1 MTRRSLV
8 RSLGAAFAIATL
20 AFAGGAS
27 GSPDTTNEAG
37 GADVTLG
44 RFFGLISGAKG
55 ERRDR
60 ESLKSLFRSDARF
73 MYARRVDGEDA
84 TAATLPSPES
94 FIDVLVPIYERA
106 GRREKPRWM
115 HGDTKGDLAVI
126 RVQYE
131 WWDEGNAG
139 KPIQAMK
146 FVTLVRDAG
155 AWKIAFMAWQD
166 DASTPELPAAAPPAR
181 APAAQLAR

>member
-1 MTRRSLV
+1 MIRTSLLRALAV
-8 RSLGAAFAIATL
+8 AFAIGAL

-27 GSPDTTNEAG
+27 ASPDTSDEPG
-37 GADVTLG
+37 GADITLA

-55 ERRDR
+55 EPRDR
-60 ESLKSLFRSDARF
+60 ETLKSLFRPDARF
-73 MYARRVDGEDA
+73 MYARRVAGHDA

-94 FIDVLVPIYERA
+94 FIDVLVPVYERV

-131 WWDEGNAG
+131 FWDEGNAG
-139 KPIQAMK
+139 KPVQGMK
-146 FVTLVRDAG
+146 FVTLVRDGG

-166 DASTPELPAAAPPAR
+166 DAPTAELPSGVTPAR
-181 APAAQLAR
+181 SPSAQLSR